1 MRLETIVT
9 VSLNPISAE
18 LLTEA
23 VDDLLPGAEFESGR
37 YQIRFHH
44 ASESLA
50 GFLAILNGLGILY
63 DRDESRLFSEIEI
76 KNAAMLRI
84 VPQDDRV
91 TIHRRS
97 TNDDPPCGHTFGGES
112 TGGSLYIPGDGVGHL
127 FRPTS
132 HGGALIDE
140 ELASAF
146 IREHIHGGVLRPVNE
161 NGGKATPYF
170 VLLPQHRL
178 PPMQVPPTRVSVNP
192 DDVCPHCGQG
202 GLTLKS
208 LPFYGVDLDVFE
220 DVNLTFERFRHG
232 EDVTPEIVISQKVY
246 RILEK
251 HLTGKVAVEPV
262 MLV

>member
-1 MRLETIVT
+1 MRLENIVT

-23 VDDLLPGAEFESGR
+23 VEDLLPGATFETGR

-44 ASESLA
+44 ASESLST
-50 GFLAILNGLGILY
+50 FLAILGTLGLPY
-63 DRDESRLFSEIEI
+63 DRDEARTFTEVEIR
-76 KNAAMLRI
+76 NAAMLRI
-84 VPQDDRV
+84 LPPDDRV
-91 TIHRRS
+91 TIQRRS
-97 TNDDPPCGHTFGGES
+97 TDDDPPCGHTFSTEGG
-112 TGGSLYIPGDGVGHL
+112 GGSLYIPGDGVGHL

-146 IREHIHGGVLRPVNE
+146 IREHIHGGVLRPVSE
-161 NGGKATPYF
+161 NGGRATPYF

-208 LPFYGVDLDVFE
+208 LPFYGVDLDMFE
-220 DVNLTFERFRHG
+220 DVNLTFEQFRHG
-232 EDVTPEIVISQKVY
+232 DDVTPEIVISQKVY

-251 HLTGKVAVEPV
+251 HLTGRVAVEPV